1 MSVYPT
7 RVNMLILM
15 QPDLEKGVA
24 FYQNQL
30 GLRLIFHIKGKWA
43 EFQLGDIKIGL
54 APISQELPLHRTGIV
69 LEVANLNATYE
80 QFKKDGVEF
89 VREPVEAMH
98 GLMASFRDP
107 GNSVIDLYQPTPEKV
122 AEFMKQQ
129 KLREQE
135 ELAKKADA

>member
-1 MSVYPT
+1 M
-7 RVNMLILM
+7 
-15 QPDLEKGVA
+15 
-24 FYQNQL
+24 
-30 GLRLIFHIKGKWA
+30 
-43 EFQLGDIKIGL
+43 

-69 LEVANLNATYE
+69 LEVADLTATYE

-107 GNSVIDLYQPTPEKV
+107 GNSVLDLYQPTPEKV
-122 AEFMKQQ
+122 AEFMKQ
-129 KLREQE
+129 REQE

>member
-1 MSVYPT
+1 MSVKPT

-15 QPDLEKGVA
+15 QPDIEKAVS
-24 FYQNQL
+24 FYEKMGFQ
-30 GLRLIFHIKGKWA
+30 RIFHIKGKWA
-43 EFQLGDIKIGL
+43 EFQLADIKIGL
-54 APISQELPLHRTGIV
+54 APIAQELPLHRTGIV
-69 LEVANLNATYE
+69 LEVKNLQETYD

-89 VREPVEAMH
+89 VREPVEALH

>member
-15 QPDLEKGVA
+15 QPDLEKAVT
-24 FYQNQL
+24 FYQNL

-54 APISQELPLHRTGIV
+54 APISQELPVHRSGIV
-69 LEVANLNATYE
+69 LEVKDLKASYE
-80 QFKKDGVEF
+80 QLKKDGVEF
-89 VREPVEAMH
+89 LREPVEAMH
-98 GLMASFRDP
+98 GYMASFKDP

-122 AEFMKQQ
+122 EEFMRQQ
-129 KLREQE
+129 KLREE
-135 ELAKKADA
+135 HEAKHKADA

>member
-1 MSVYPT
+1 M
-7 RVNMLILM
+7 
-15 QPDLEKGVA
+15 
-24 FYQNQL
+24 
-30 GLRLIFHIKGKWA
+30 
-43 EFQLGDIKIGL
+43 
-54 APISQELPLHRTGIV
+54 
-69 LEVANLNATYE
+69 
-80 QFKKDGVEF
+80 EF

-129 KLREQE
+129 KQREKE